1 MGMKRKVSL
10 FLFAVMVAVSLG
22 ATVVASVAMY
32 RLVSQKQ
39 ADEIHRLE
47 ASLSQR
53 FAIFET
59 MLRSQHERITAHMDK
74 VLPEI
79 GAELEATGKKP
90 QDLSVP
96 DLNQLAKKYD
106 IQHIYFIDRS
116 HKVFQTNLAG
126 DMNLTFPE
134 SKFTRFLDTVY
145 GTGKVTNVGID
156 LSSQTGTLRTYSY
169 FGLKGKDYI
178 TETSTEVRTSLARGN
193 LGWMNDFFFEDLF
206 KDAVDSNPYVKDLD
220 IYLVNSA
227 ATWSLL
233 HVGKKLDPELAERL
247 RKNYR
252 EEVVDAQGRNVT
264 IYSGEET
271 HAASDPEHPD
281 ASRFVIREI
290 TYDTGL
296 ARQAVIQVFV
306 SSMVVLAVMLPL
318 VFWIASRLL
327 QRELLDPLL
336 DLRGEAGAIA
346 EGDLEQAIA
355 NTDRK
360 DEIGQLARSFATM
373 RNAVRDTINDLK
385 HTNLSIERF
394 VPRAFLA
401 IVGKPKI
408 VDVEL
413 GDNKR
418 EEMSILFSDI
428 RSFTTLSESMT
439 PDENFAFINAYLE
452 HVGPVIR
459 DHNGFIDKY
468 IGDAIMALFTNV
480 DDALRAGLAMLAALD
495 QFNTERRAASHQPI
509 AIGIGINTGSLMLG
523 TIGERD
529 RMDGTVI
536 SDAVNLAAR
545 VESLTKDYEVPFLIS
560 EHTWRQLCD
569 PKAYDIRPIDVVV
582 VKGKMRPVT
591 IFEVYQ
597 RDPPSERAAKGRTRD
612 LLQSGI
618 EALAN
623 RDATAAQRC
632 FRECLKLAPDDAA
645 AKNLLKRCALA
656 S

>member
-1 MGMKRKVSL
+1 MKRKVSL
-10 FLFAVMVAVSLG
+10 FLFAVMAAVSLG
-22 ATVVASVAMY
+22 ATVVASGAMY
-32 RLVSQKQ
+32 RLLSRKQ
-39 ADEIHRLE
+39 ADEIHRIE
-47 ASLSQR
+47 VSLSER
-53 FAIFET
+53 FATFET
-59 MLRSQHERITAHMDK
+59 MLRSQHERIAAHMDK

-79 GAELEATGKKP
+79 FAEFEATGKKP
-90 QDLSVP
+90 HDLSSSE
-96 DLNQLAKKYD
+96 LGQLAKKYA

-116 HKVFQTNLAG
+116 HRVFQTNLTG
-126 DMNLTFPE
+126 DLNLTFPE
-134 SKFTRFLDTVY
+134 STFTRFLDTVY
-145 GTGKVTNVGID
+145 GSGKVTNDGID
-156 LSSQTGTLRTYSY
+156 LSSRTGTLRTYSY
-169 FGLKGKDYI
+169 FGPREKDYI
-178 TETSTEVRTSLARGN
+178 IETSTEVRTSLAEGN
-193 LGWMNDFFFEDLF
+193 FGWMSDFFFEGLF
-206 KDAVDSNPYVKDLD
+206 KDAVHSNPYVKDLD
-220 IYLVNSA
+220 IYLVRSA
-227 ATWSLL
+227 GTWSLL

-247 RKNYR
+247 RKSHR
-252 EEVVDAQGRNVT
+252 EEVVGKEGRYVT

-281 ASRFVIREI
+281 ASKFVIREI

-296 ARQAVIQVFV
+296 ARQAVLHVFV
-306 SSMVVLAVMLPL
+306 GSMVVLAVMLPL
-318 VFWIASRLL
+318 VFWIASHLL
-327 QRELLDPLL
+327 QRQLLDPLL

-346 EGDLEQAIA
+346 GGDLEQAIA
-355 NTDRK
+355 NIDRN

-401 IVGKPKI
+401 IVGKPRI

-418 EEMSILFSDI
+418 KEMSILFSDI

-452 HVGPVIR
+452 HMGPVIR

-468 IGDAIMALFTNV
+468 IGDAIMALFTNA
-480 DDALRAGLAMLAALD
+480 DDALRAGLSMLDALER
-495 QFNTERRAASHQPI
+495 FNAGRRKTGQQPI

-523 TIGERD
+523 TIGERH

-545 VESLTKDYEVPFLIS
+545 VESLTKDYKVPLLIS
-560 EHTWRQLCD
+560 EHTWRQLGD

-582 VKGKMRPVT
+582 VKGKTRPVT

-597 RDPPSERAAKGRTRD
+597 RDPPGERAAKERTRD
-612 LLQSGI
+612 LLQSGV
-618 EALAN
+618 EALAH
-623 RDATAAQRC
+623 RDAATAQRC

-645 AKNLLKRCALA
+645 ARNLLKSSALA
-656 S
+656 SG